1 MSLLPLLFNFVLKV
15 LAQQSQKK
23 RKQKESK
30 TGKEVKLLLFVNG
43 MILYIENSED
53 ATRKLLELINEFG
66 KIIAYKINTQ
76 KSLPFLCTEN
86 KRSEKEIKEIIPFT
100 TASKRKKYL
109 GISPP
114 KEAKT
119 YTQKTVRY

>member
-43 MILYIENSED
+43 MILYIENLED
-53 ATRKLLELINEFG
+53 AIRKLLELINEFG
-66 KIIAYKINTQ
+66 KIIAYKINIQ

-114 KEAKT
+114 KEAKM